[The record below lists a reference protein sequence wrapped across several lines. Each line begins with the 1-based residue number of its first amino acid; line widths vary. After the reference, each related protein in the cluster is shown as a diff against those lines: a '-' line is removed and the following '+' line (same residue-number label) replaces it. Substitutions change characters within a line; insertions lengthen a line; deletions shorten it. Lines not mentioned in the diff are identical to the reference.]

1 MPYNGRLNGPG
12 QLLPSFTDMVIIAE
26 GMMIG
31 FHSFVPGIFL
41 SSLLITAVMAGHKGK
56 EE

>member
-1 MPYNGRLNGPG
+1 
-12 QLLPSFTDMVIIAE
+12 MVIIAE

-41 SSLLITAVMAGHKGK
+41 LSLLITAVMAGHKGK